1 MDFKGLGRCGNPQN
15 FAGVDSTWCFRTSC
29 ALPFPK
35 LRHGICQIRTASD
48 PHFTPDSQIPD
59 SRHETGEF
67 LPKLEHA
74 AVDKTARRPC
84 VQREGV
90 QCETTEA
97 DTEQPIAAPAWQF
110 YGTRPS
116 LRDLCVLRTV
126 RAAGRGFRAG
136 TGHSAR
142 AGAPWVG
149 FSGLE
154 TPRDHAT
161 DDMPSP
167 IV

>member
-1 MDFKGLGRCGNPQN
+1 MKKI
-15 FAGVDSTWCFRTSC
+15 AGVGRQAQYF
-29 ALPFPK
+29 A
-35 LRHGICQIRTASD
+35 ICCKIQSASNSY
-48 PHFTPDSQIPD
+48 FTMDSQIPD
-59 SRHETGEF
+59 SRHETGES
-67 LPKLEHA
+67 LRKLEND

-97 DTEQPIAAPAWQF
+97 DTEQPIAAPAWKF

-136 TGHSAR
+136 TGHSAGR
-142 AGAPWVG
+142 CTLGRL
-149 FSGLE
+149 FGLRDAAR
-154 TPRDHAT
+154 PRN
-161 DDMPSP
+161 
-167 IV
+167 